1 MAGWRPKIRDL
12 VRLAEATKLKLTKQ
26 QKTFLF
32 TVNSFNIEARYPE
45 EKLKFYKICTK
56 KFAEKNLNK
65 IKETY
70 LWLKSQLPKAPIGIS
85 KQSKRKRK
93 RRM

>member
-70 LWLKSQLPKAPIGIS
+70 LWLKSQLPL
-85 KQSKRKRK
+85 
-93 RRM
+93 